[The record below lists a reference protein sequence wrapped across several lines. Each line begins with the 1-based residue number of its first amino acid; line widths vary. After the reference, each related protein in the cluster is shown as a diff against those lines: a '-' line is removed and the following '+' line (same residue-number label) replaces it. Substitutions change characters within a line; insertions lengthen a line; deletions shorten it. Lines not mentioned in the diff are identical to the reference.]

1 MSASSDLRG
10 DVRRAIVSPVVSE
23 KSYMLVQ
30 AHNQYTFRVLDEAH
44 KVEIR
49 QAVEELFDVTVTDVR
64 IVKVQPK
71 PKRRGRSAGT
81 RPGWK
86 KAIVELQPG
95 DSLDIFEGA

>member
-1 MSASSDLRG
+1 MSDQLRD

-30 AHNQYTFRVLDEAH
+30 AHNQYTFRVLEDAH
-44 KVEIR
+44 KIEIR

-64 IVKVQPK
+64 TVAVKSK
-71 PKRRGRSAGT
+71 PKRRGRTAGT
-81 RPGWK
+81 RGGWK

-95 DSLDIFEGA
+95 DSIDIFEGS

>member
-1 MSASSDLRG
+1 MSDQLRN

-23 KSYMLVQ
+23 KSYRLVQ

-64 IVKVQPK
+64 TVKVQPK
-71 PKRRGRSAGT
+71 PKRRGRSVGT

-95 DSLDIFEGA
+95 DSIDIFEGA